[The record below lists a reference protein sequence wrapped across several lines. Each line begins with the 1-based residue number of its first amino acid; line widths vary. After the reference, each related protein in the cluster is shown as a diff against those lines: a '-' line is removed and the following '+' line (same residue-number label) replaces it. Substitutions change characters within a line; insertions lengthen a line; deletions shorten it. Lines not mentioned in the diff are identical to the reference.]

1 VELLGAV
8 QDLARRFARE
18 KVLPEAARLDR
29 EARFPW
35 ELFWEGAAPG
45 LPVLVV
51 PEVYGGAGLG
61 PRALAVVAEELAY
74 ACPGVAAALL
84 LNNLVADALLLSGSP
99 YAQGFLP
106 RLKAE
111 VASYAL
117 TEPHAGSDVAAIR
130 SRAERV
136 PGGFRLYGRKTW
148 ISHAPEAGFF
158 VVFAKVAEGREG
170 IAAFLVER
178 EGVEV
183 GPPLPKLGQR
193 ASSAAEVA
201 LEGTF
206 VPEEALIARK
216 GFRLAM
222 RVFDRSRPMVAAMAV
237 GLLRRAL
244 DEALAYARVRE
255 AFGKPLFEHQGVG
268 FKLAEM
274 AMDLEAARLLT
285 HRAADLAER
294 GEANSM
300 EAAMAKAFA
309 ADAAVR
315 GCPRPSRSS
324 GATATPRTTP
334 WPSSTGMPRR
344 SRSTRAPRRSSG

>member
-1 VELLGAV
+1 VEALGAV

-35 ELFWEGAAPG
+35 ELFWEGAALG

-201 LEGTF
+201 LEGTW
-206 VPEEALIARK
+206 
-216 GFRLAM
+216 
-222 RVFDRSRPMVAAMAV
+222 
-237 GLLRRAL
+237 
-244 DEALAYARVRE
+244 
-255 AFGKPLFEHQGVG
+255 
-268 FKLAEM
+268 
-274 AMDLEAARLLT
+274 
-285 HRAADLAER
+285 
-294 GEANSM
+294 
-300 EAAMAKAFA
+300 
-309 ADAAVR
+309 
-315 GCPRPSRSS
+315 CPRRP
-324 GATATPRTTP
+324 
-334 WPSSTGMPRR
+334 
-344 SRSTRAPRRSSG
+344 